1 MPNMMDYLAW
11 RGDLTLAASPWNDVD
26 SLIMA
31 CMCYADLPA
40 AAQGTLMWQQA
51 ALSLPAGQE
60 ISTDFIRQCY
70 VLLTKAAEHPRF
82 ADLALHSF
90 VNEVDPER
98 DIQFSAV
105 TADLPDGTRFVA
117 FRGTDHSIVGWREDF
132 TMAFES
138 PVPAQTAA
146 LSYLERAAEA
156 GKPLRIG
163 GHSKGGNL
171 ACYAAAHAS
180 EGARALI
187 DSIYSFDGPGLDDA
201 TVVSDG
207 YARIRGRI
215 HSYIPQSSVIGL
227 LLAYHEDYTVV
238 RANAIGLAQHDAF
251 TWQVLGTEFIEVD
264 EVDRASQVV
273 DQTVH
278 AWLTQVS
285 PDQRRVFIDT
295 LFDILEATNATTFKD
310 LTRDPRRSIAA
321 IIQATRSTD
330 PEVLRMIAQLIG
342 RFLKTGAATLFDTLT
357 GREEP
362 SSQEE

>member
-1 MPNMMDYLAW
+1 MANMMDYLAW
-11 RGDLTLAASPWNDVD
+11 RGDLTLEASPWNDVD
-26 SLIMA
+26 SLILA
-31 CMCYADLPA
+31 CMSYVNLPQLLLPA
-40 AAQGTLMWQQA
+40 PVQTLPEHLPEAEKGILTAFFERCRELFVCAAQT
-51 ALSLPAGQE
+51 
-60 ISTDFIRQCY
+60 R
-70 VLLTKAAEHPRF
+70 RF
-82 ADLALHSF
+82 GDMALHSF
-90 VNEVDPER
+90 VNEVDPQA

-105 TADLPDGTRFVA
+105 TADLKDGTRFVA
-117 FRGTDHSIVGWREDF
+117 FRGTDQSIVGWREDF

-146 LSYLERAAEA
+146 LTYLEKAAGA

-180 EGARALI
+180 EGTRALI
-187 DSIYSFDGPGLDDA
+187 EGVYSFDGPGLDDA

-207 YARIRGRI
+207 YARIRSRI
-215 HSYIPQSSVIGL
+215 HSYIPQSSVVGL

-238 RANAIGLAQHDAF
+238 RANAISLAQHDAF
-251 TWQVLGTEFIEVD
+251 TWQVLGTSFVEVD

-285 PDQRRVFIDT
+285 HDQRRIFINS

-310 LTRDPRRSIAA
+310 LTRDPRA
-321 IIQATRSTD
+321 IPAMIQATRSTD

-342 RFLKTGAATLFDTLT
+342 SFLKTGAATLFDMLT
-357 GREEP
+357 GRIEP

>member
-1 MPNMMDYLAW
+1 MANMMDYLSW
-11 RGDLTLAASPWNDVD
+11 RGDLPLSAAPWNDVD
-26 SLIMA
+26 SLILS
-31 CMCYADLPA
+31 CMSYVNLPA
-40 AAQGTLMWQQA
+40 ALLPAPLA
-51 ALSLPAGQE
+51 SLPVQLPAIHEQE
-60 ISTDFIRQCY
+60 RLTEFFDRCRELFDAAARQM
-70 VLLTKAAEHPRF
+70 RF
-82 ADLALHSF
+82 GELVLHSF
-90 VNEVDPER
+90 VNEVSSQE

-117 FRGTDHSIVGWREDF
+117 FRGTDQTIVGWREDF

-146 LSYLERAAEA
+146 LAYLERAAEA

-180 EGARALI
+180 ERARALI
-187 DSIYSFDGPGLDDA
+187 DSICSFDGPGLDDA

-215 HSYIPQSSVIGL
+215 RSYIPQSSVIGL

-251 TWQVLGTEFIEVD
+251 TWQLLGTTFIEVG

-273 DQTVH
+273 DQAVH

-285 PDQRRVFIDT
+285 HAQRRIFIDT

-310 LTRDPRRSIAA
+310 LTTNPRSIPA
-321 IIQATRSTD
+321 IIQATRNTD

-342 RFLKTGAATLFDTLT
+342 RFLKIGAVTLFDMLT
-357 GREEP
+357 GRDEP
-362 SSQEE
+362 STQEE

>member
-11 RGDLTLAASPWNDVD
+11 RGDLPLAASPWNDVD

-31 CMCYADLPA
+31 CICYADLPA
-40 AAQGTLMWQQA
+40 AVSGTLTWQQA

-60 ISTDFIRQCY
+60 ISTDFIRRCY
-70 VLLTKAAEHPRF
+70 ALLERAAEYPRF
-82 ADLALHSF
+82 EDVTLHSF

-105 TADLPDGTRFVA
+105 TADLADGTRFVA

-146 LSYLERAAEA
+146 LAYLERAAED
-156 GKPLRIG
+156 GLPLRIG

-180 EGARALI
+180 EESRALI
-187 DSIYSFDGPGLDDA
+187 HSIDSFDGPGLDDA
-201 TVVSDG
+201 TIVSDG

-215 HSYIPQSSVIGL
+215 HSYIPQSSVVGL

-251 TWQVLGTEFIEVD
+251 TWQVLGASFVEVD
-264 EVDRASQVV
+264 EVDRASQMM
-273 DQTVH
+273 DHTVH

-285 PDQRRVFIDT
+285 HDQRRVFIDT
-295 LFDILEATNATTFKD
+295 LFDILETTNATTFKD

-330 PEVLRMIAQLIG
+330 PDVLRMIAQLIG

-357 GREEP
+357 GRVEP

>member
-1 MPNMMDYLAW
+1 MANMMDYLSW
-11 RGDLTLAASPWNDVD
+11 RGDLTLSSSPWNDVD

-31 CMCYADLPA
+31 CACYADLPA
-40 AAQGTLMWQQA
+40 AEQGMLTWQQA
-51 ALSLPAGQE
+51 ALSIPRDRE
-60 ISTDFIRQCY
+60 RSTDFIRQCY
-70 VLLTKAAEHPRF
+70 VLLERAAEYPRF
-82 ADLALHSF
+82 AEVTLHTF

-98 DIQFSAV
+98 DIQFSAI

-138 PVPAQTAA
+138 PVPAQTEA
-146 LSYLERAAEA
+146 LHYLEKAAEA

-180 EGARALI
+180 DPARALI
-187 DSIYSFDGPGLDDA
+187 HSVYSFDGPGLDDA
-201 TVVSDG
+201 TIVSDG
-207 YARIRGRI
+207 YARIRSRI
-215 HSYIPQSSVIGL
+215 HSYIPQSSVVGL

-251 TWQVLGTEFIEVD
+251 TWQVLGAKFVEAD
-264 EVDRASQVV
+264 GVDRASQVV

-285 PDQRRVFIDT
+285 HDQRRVFIDA
-295 LFDILEATNATTFKD
+295 LFDILEATKATTFTD
-310 LTRDPRRSIAA
+310 LTSGPHHIPA
-321 IIQATRSTD
+321 ILHATRNTD
-330 PEVLRMIAQLIG
+330 PDVLRMIAQLIG
-342 RFLKTGAATLFDTLT
+342 RFFRTGASTLFDMLT